1 MVAGHFHDIK
11 QEGCF
16 SVKSGLFMSSNPAVQ
31 IDGADFQAEKVE
43 LL

>member
-1 MVAGHFHDIK
+1 MISNKKGV
-11 QEGCF
+11 F

-31 IDGADFQAEKVE
+31 IDGADFQTEKVE